1 LAPLGEYNCV
11 LVTVQVVS
19 NVNKAHKHEALKD
32 SERVNT
38 KVFLSLVQNIY
49 YIP

>member
-1 LAPLGEYNCV
+1 MTPLGEYSCV

-19 NVNKAHKHEALKD
+19 NVNKAHRHEALKD
-32 SERVNT
+32 SVRVNT